1 MFQLKNI
8 VEKKPRIVRSDV
20 AGWAAARDVRKH
32 ISTPIIEK
40 DRIRIFYQVCVTHS
54 YFIQESSIDGLYYI
68 R

>member
-8 VEKKPRIVRSDV
+8 VEKKSRIVRSDV

-40 DRIRIFYQVCVTHS
+40 DRIRIFYQVCD
-54 YFIQESSIDGLYYI
+54 FIQESSIDGLYYI